1 LEILNEAKA
10 KKYGVGAFNLGN
22 LEFIQAIAS
31 AVEEERSPAIIAA
44 SPGAMKYF
52 GPENLRAIV
61 GIFANKTDI
70 PVSLHLDH
78 SKDFDSILVALRA
91 GFTSVM
97 IDGSALEFQDNLKIS
112 KKVVE
117 VAHPLGV
124 SVEAELGHI
133 ESITETTTERDRET
147 VLTDPKEAK
156 EFVETTGI
164 DALAVAIGTAH
175 GAYKFKGKPL
185 LAFDRLKEISEVV
198 DVPLVLHGASGVSET
213 IVKRG
218 AKAGAQWKGATG
230 VPDSD
235 IQKAVALGISK
246 INIATDLRLAFTCGV
261 REYLLEHREVF
272 KPDDYL
278 IAGRDSVKE
287 VVIGK
292 MRLFSSSGKA

>member
-1 LEILNEAKA
+1 
-10 KKYGVGAFNLGN
+10 
-22 LEFIQAIAS
+22 
-31 AVEEERSPAIIAA
+31 
-44 SPGAMKYF
+44 
-52 GPENLRAIV
+52 
-61 GIFANKTDI
+61 
-70 PVSLHLDH
+70 
-78 SKDFDSILVALRA
+78 
-91 GFTSVM
+91 
-97 IDGSALEFQDNLKIS
+97 
-112 KKVVE
+112 
-117 VAHPLGV
+117 
-124 SVEAELGHI
+124 
-133 ESITETTTERDRET
+133 
-147 VLTDPKEAK
+147 
-156 EFVETTGI
+156 
-164 DALAVAIGTAH
+164 

-185 LAFDRLKEISEVV
+185 LAFDRLKEISEAL
-198 DVPLVLHGASGVSET
+198 DIPLVLHGASGVSET

-235 IQKAVALGISK
+235 IQKAITLGISK